1 MPTIHTKDDIYL
13 DIPDGMAP
21 DAPEVREAVA
31 AERAGRRQR
40 SPEFKAKVAAQEAED
55 RETYDPTKGSRLRLP
70 GTDITIG
77 GDALGKAAANVG
89 AGVDSA
95 WQGFKQMMP
104 GMKGA
109 NDEQVLEKRAR
120 DQRLSDSTD
129 MGIGADWMPTA
140 GKLGQFAGEM
150 LPTLAIPAGALTGA
164 GSRAV
169 TAAAPRLA
177 RAVQAAVGGPVRAG
191 AAAGAAG
198 GALMPTTSDESRLMN
213 TGVGAAAGAL
223 LPGAVA
229 AYKAGRTALTGAG
242 ARESAGRMMGVDH
255 NTPLPADPAAMSI
268 RGAENV
274 PLSTAATYGDEG
286 LAGLELASRGGGR
299 PTADAAWSNLDRST
313 RNEVWKNVEEGTQ
326 RAGTEG
332 ERRAERATNWQE
344 RETRA
349 MDNVQPRKWKNEV
362 ARLRF
367 DIDEALRS
375 PPGEGEMRPILT
387 EIQRQLEKYGDNFTP
402 EMLAGLRSRMNGKVR
417 GSPTDPFT
425 SAPMQ
430 DPFYQSLRGA
440 FDRILTNVTG
450 GRWSQ
455 LPKGYARDSIPVS
468 QAKAETAVQSHFQTP
483 EGTPRISAPEG
494 VPEVTEAGL
503 RKAITGPEMLNK
515 RGVAP
520 TFAPDSERVLK
531 GTLQALESKNI
542 TQRAKKTTTG
552 GGGTNTTPLANA
564 VARLDPSN
572 ATGMIH
578 KAVVMAQNFGHQ
590 RALRELDQ
598 ALVDPQHYYQIVQET
613 IAAGRPM
620 TDGQRMFMQAM
631 SAGAGTAAPSSL
643 QAEPQR

>member
-1 MPTIHTKDDIYL
+1 MTITYDVDVGGKTYEVD
-13 DIPDGMAP
+13 AP
-21 DAPEVREAVA
+21 DPNTAWKWANAAHEAATKRHNA
-31 AERAGRRQR
+31 AVEKQT
-40 SPEFKAKVAAQEAED
+40 AED
-55 RETYDPTKGSRLRLP
+55 RVTYDPTKGM
-70 GTDITIG
+70 GT
-77 GDALGKAAANVG
+77 LEKARANLG
-89 AGVDSA
+89 AGIDSA
-95 WQGFKQMMP
+95 WQGFKQIMP

-109 NDEQVLEKRAR
+109 GDEEIRDKRAR
-120 DQRLSDSTD
+120 DQQLADSTD
-129 MGIGADWMPTA
+129 MGVGADWMPTL
-140 GKLGQFAGEM
+140 GKVTQFAGEV

-169 TAAAPRLA
+169 SAAAPRLT
-177 RAVQAAVGGPVRAG
+177 RAVQTMFGGPVRAG
-191 AAAGAAG
+191 AVAGAAG
-198 GALMPTTSDESRLMN
+198 GALMPTTSDESRLVN
-213 TGVGAAAGAL
+213 TGIGAAAGAA
-223 LPGAVA
+223 LPGALAV
-229 AYKAGRTALTGAG
+229 YKAGRTALTGAG
-242 ARESAGRMMGVDH
+242 ARESAGRMMGVTHD
-255 NTPLPADPAAMSI
+255 TPLPADPAAMSI

-332 ERRAERATNWQE
+332 ERRAERSAGWQE

-349 MDNVQPRKWKNEV
+349 MDNVQPRKWKNERE
-362 ARLRF
+362 RLRF

-375 PPGEGEMRPILT
+375 PQGEGEMRPILM
-387 EIQRQLEKYGDNFTP
+387 EIQRQMEKYGDQFSP
-402 EMLAGLRSRMNGKVR
+402 ELLAGLRSRMNGKVR

-425 SAPMQ
+425 SAPMS
-430 DPFYQSLRGA
+430 DPYYMSLKDA

-450 GRWSQ
+450 GRWAQ
-455 LPKGYARDSIPVS
+455 LPKGYARESIPVA
-468 QAKAETAVQSHFQTP
+468 QAKAETSVQRHFQTP
-483 EGTPRISAPEG
+483 EGTPRVSAPEG

-503 RKAITGPEMLNK
+503 RKSITGPEMLNK
-515 RGVAP
+515 RGAAP

-531 GTLQALESKNI
+531 GTLEALERKNI
-542 TQRAKKTTTG
+542 TQRAKRTTTG

-564 VARLDPSN
+564 IARLDPSN

-613 IAAGRPM
+613 IRAGRPM